1 MAGFEWLASS
11 GVIAAAIVLIGVFAL
26 WRTIKEKRSGFPA
39 ADERTQRLAGRAA
52 IRALD
57 IGWVFILTVLLWGIV
72 ADVFFGMP
80 SPDAD
85 YYAFSMIAALL
96 VQALSFASFWWYL
109 GRKGEQ

>member
-1 MAGFEWLASS
+1 MAGFEWLAAS
-11 GVIAAAIVLIGVFAL
+11 GVIAATIVVIGVLFL
-26 WRTIKEKRSGFPA
+26 WLMLKEKRSGFPA

-57 IGWVFILTVLLWGIV
+57 IGWVFMIAVLLWGIV
-72 ADVFFGMP
+72 ADVFLGMP
-80 SPDAD
+80 SPDED

-96 VQALSFASFWWYL
+96 VQGMSFASFLWYL